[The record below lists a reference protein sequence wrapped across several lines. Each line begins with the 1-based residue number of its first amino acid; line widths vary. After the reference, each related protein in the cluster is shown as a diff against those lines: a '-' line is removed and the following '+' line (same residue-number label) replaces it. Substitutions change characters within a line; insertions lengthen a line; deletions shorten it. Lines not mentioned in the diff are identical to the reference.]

1 MVSTVQN
8 QRLYKREV
16 KTTNHMLHFD
26 AFLKARFSFRMEF
39 GAELVAYATSA
50 VGRLLHPGLRSE
62 LSSVLFIAT
71 ELAMAFTCLGGPLL
85 LGGT

>member
-1 MVSTVQN
+1 
-8 QRLYKREV
+8 
-16 KTTNHMLHFD
+16 
-26 AFLKARFSFRMEF
+26 MEY

-50 VGRLLHPGLRSE
+50 VGRLPPGLRSA
-62 LSSVLFIAT
+62 LSSVLFTAT